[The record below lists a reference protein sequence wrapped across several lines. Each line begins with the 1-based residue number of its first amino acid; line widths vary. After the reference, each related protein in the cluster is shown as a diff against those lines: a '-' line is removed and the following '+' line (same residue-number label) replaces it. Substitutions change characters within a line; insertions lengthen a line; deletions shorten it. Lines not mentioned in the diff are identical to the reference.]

1 MVAHSLLLLVGNCV
15 EHKEFFQELPQKF
28 TLGDFPMITFY
39 GVPTKVH
46 IKVSLRIKVEVESPK
61 VLR

>member
-1 MVAHSLLLLVGNCV
+1 M